1 MREKTKL
8 SDFGKRF
15 HGYVFRGGP
24 IKGPENSAIDSTS
37 LVVANQRDNAV
48 ALESE
53 FTNLLK
59 HKKLLLLKPP
69 NAKRCKYF

>member
-1 MREKTKL
+1 MVKFVEVAQSKDLKIQQLTQQL
-8 SDFGKRF
+8 
-15 HGYVFRGGP
+15 
-24 IKGPENSAIDSTS
+24 
-37 LVVANQRDNAV
+37 VANQRDNAV

-69 NAKRCKYF
+69 NANE